1 MPLFCDVALAVPL
14 DMAFTYAIPPGME
27 PVVGGR
33 VLVPFRQQRMSGIVV
48 ELHDRAPQGIDDFR
62 NDGKEERVRPQGL
75 QPDFLAMPG
84 SAANEVAE
92 RVEFETS
99 AAKAAI
105 ENNPL
110 TAALKRC
117 ATPNQIFPAASK
129 AAPVHKS
136 VPADPPISKASS
148 NAKAA
153 WIRSVIE
160 ALDVAPVL
168 DEQLLK
174 LGRWIADYYLAPIGE
189 VFRTMLPLV
198 AEFKRTITYR
208 ITDQGHMALHL
219 AGMSGSP
226 ARSQRTPDEQL
237 VEFRVLDYLAER
249 EGVREQ
255 SLRGATKVS
264 KALLAGMVR
273 KKWIAREDV
282 SAVRDAVRT
291 IKVAVLLGAEAAS
304 EGKIAEASPPPDGP
318 EARPHTETQHPQN
331 ERSAGDSPAVAGATS
346 PRSSLAKKLNNNQR
360 ALIDALAAAGGRLP
374 VETLRD
380 LDVPRTTLATLVR
393 RGLIEIVEEPED
405 RTAPKLKPRRSPFE
419 FEFSP
424 AQKEAVKQILE
435 SVGARKFT
443 GMLLHGVTG
452 SGKTAVYLAVMR
464 EVLEQGRSSILLV
477 PEIGLTP
484 AMAADLIQ
492 VFGDE
497 VAILHSGLSDDERAE
512 QWHRIKRGEARVVV
526 GTRSA
531 VFAPVSDL
539 ALVIVDEE
547 QDSSYKQE
555 ETPRYHARDVA
566 VMRAKMAGAVVV
578 LGSATPSLESYYNAK
593 KHKYALLE
601 LPDRVEQRPLPEVE
615 ILDMRQEFQET
626 GQEQV
631 ISRKLAEEIRER
643 LEKKE
648 QVMVLLNRR
657 GYSPVVLC
665 RACGET
671 LQCKN
676 CAVSMTHHKREHK
689 MECHYCGHVAQI
701 PNKCAKCGSEYVYFV
716 GTGSEKLE
724 ELLHGMFPQA
734 RIGRLDRDTVRGRED
749 FERALNAL
757 NEGELDML
765 VGTQMI
771 AKGHDVHGVTLVGV
785 VGADHALSLPDFRA
799 AERTFQLLTQ
809 VAGRAGR
816 GNSPGKVVLQ
826 TYFPDHYAVQFA
838 ARHDFA
844 GFYDKE
850 LQFRSWMHY
859 PPYSAIANVVI
870 RSEKLD
876 EALAWSGE
884 LGRWFEKTRHEGI
897 RVLGPAA
904 APILR
909 LKRDYRYHF
918 ILKSPSREKMNALL
932 RAMLKEAAA
941 KKIPRTQV
949 IVDVDA
955 VWLM

>member
-14 DMAFTYAIPPGME
+14 DMVFTYAIPPGME
-27 PVVGGR
+27 PVLGGR

-48 ELHDRAPQGIDDFR
+48 ELHDRPPQM
-62 NDGKEERVRPQGL
+62 KTKKVL
-75 QPDFLAMPG
+75 
-84 SAANEVAE
+84 
-92 RVEFETS
+92 
-99 AAKAAI
+99 
-105 ENNPL
+105 
-110 TAALKRC
+110 
-117 ATPNQIFPAASK
+117 
-129 AAPVHKS
+129 
-136 VPADPPISKASS
+136 
-148 NAKAA
+148 
-153 WIRSVIE
+153 E
-160 ALDVAPVL
+160 ALDLSPVL
-168 DEQLLK
+168 DDHLLK
-174 LGRWIADYYLAPIGE
+174 LGKWIADYYLAPVGE
-189 VFRTMLPLV
+189 VFRTMLPLS
-198 AEFKRTITYR
+198 AEFKRSVEYR
-208 ITDQGHMALHL
+208 ITDEGRMALHL

-226 ARSQRTPDEQL
+226 ARSKRTPEQQL

-249 EGVREQ
+249 ESVREP
-255 SLRGATKVS
+255 SLRGTARVS
-264 KALLAGMVR
+264 KALLSGMVR

-282 SAVRDAVRT
+282 SAARDAARVV
-291 IKVAVLLGAEAAS
+291 KFAVLRKAEESAPVETRLAAS
-304 EGKIAEASPPPDGP
+304 LSAASAPPLDGP
-318 EARPHTETQHPQN
+318 GAHPHTDLATA
-331 ERSAGDSPAVAGATS
+331 RAG
-346 PRSSLAKKLNNNQR
+346 KKLNDNQR
-360 ALIDALAAAGGRLP
+360 TLIEALAAAGGRVP
-374 VETLRD
+374 VEALRG
-380 LDVPRTTLATLVR
+380 LDIPRTTLATLVR
-393 RGLIEIVEEPED
+393 RGLIDLVDEPQD
-405 RTAPKLKPRRSPFE
+405 FTASKLKPRQSPFE
-419 FEFSP
+419 FEFSA
-424 AQKEAVKQILE
+424 AQKEALSKIGDAVASRRFSGL
-435 SVGARKFT
+435 
-443 GMLLHGVTG
+443 LLHGITG
-452 SGKTAVYLAVMR
+452 SGKTAVYLACMR
-464 EVLEQGRSSILLV
+464 QVLEQGRASILLV

-484 AMAADLIQ
+484 AVAADLHQ

-497 VAILHSGLSDDERAE
+497 VAILHSGLSDAERAE
-512 QWHRIKRGEARVVV
+512 QWHRIRRGEARVVA

-539 ALVIVDEE
+539 ALIIVDEE

-593 KHKYALLE
+593 KNKYTLLE

-615 ILDMRQEFQET
+615 IVDMRQEFQET

-665 RACGET
+665 RACGKT

-676 CAVSMTHHKREHK
+676 CAVSMTHHKRERK
-689 MECHYCGHVAQI
+689 MECHYCGHVERI
-701 PNKCAKCGSEYVYFV
+701 PDKCAHCGSEYVYFV

-749 FERALNAL
+749 FEHALNAL
-757 NEGELDML
+757 NEGALDML

-771 AKGHDVHGVTLVGV
+771 AKGHDIHGVTLVGV
-785 VGADHALSLPDFRA
+785 VGADMALGLPDFRA

-816 GNSPGKVVLQ
+816 GQSLGKVVLQ
-826 TYFPDHYAVQFA
+826 TYFQDHYAVQFA
-838 ARHDFA
+838 ARHDFV
-844 GFYDKE
+844 GFYEKE
-850 LQFRSWMHY
+850 LQFRAWMHY
-859 PPYSAIANVVI
+859 PPYNAIANVLI
-870 RSEKLD
+870 RSENLD
-876 EALAWSGE
+876 DALTWSGE

-904 APILR
+904 APITR

-932 RAMLKEAAA
+932 RAMLAEAAA
-941 KKIPRTQV
+941 RKIPRTQV